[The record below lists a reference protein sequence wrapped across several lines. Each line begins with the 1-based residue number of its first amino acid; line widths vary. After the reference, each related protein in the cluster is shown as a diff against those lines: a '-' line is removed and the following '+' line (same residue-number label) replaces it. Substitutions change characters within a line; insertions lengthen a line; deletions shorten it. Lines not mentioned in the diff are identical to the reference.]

1 MAGSGS
7 NHCEVHMGE
16 SAFKETYTPTT
27 TSEIPEMGTACLIN
41 EAKKTKNKLIEIEMI
56 SLFLKSLS

>member
-7 NHCEVHMGE
+7 NYCEVHMGE

-27 TSEIPEMGTACLIN
+27 TSEIPEMGTACLV
-41 EAKKTKNKLIEIEMI
+41 AEITNN
-56 SLFLKSLS
+56 